1 MEFII
6 QNLPRFL
13 KVAGEDGL
21 VETVR
26 FVCVC
31 VCVCVCVYACV
42 YVIFRKG
49 ESVCLYD
56 GPLAILFL

>member
-13 KVAGEDGL
+13 KVAGEVGL
-21 VETVR
+21 VATVR

-42 YVIFRKG
+42 YVIFREG
-49 ESVCLYD
+49 ESVYLYD